1 MMLTH
6 GSLVK
11 VSPSAACEVYP
22 IAPQEAAVLVLCR
35 SRAAAIACWRL
46 SWMPAAKAW
55 SNRSAPSA
63 CRIPAT
69 IWASPCCCSGQARR
83 PTRWRRPSAAPV
95 SSAARSPPPWTSA
108 SCAKAVRHR
117 VTLRVLWVAKL
128 SSSPSSSSARASSGR
143 PLAVAV
149 GQVPHAQLL
158 GNDHRLPTPKATPT
172 AFAGLLSRS
181 PDRVD
186 FAIHNTVFCAHS

>member
-95 SSAARSPPPWTSA
+95 SSAARSPSPWPA
-108 SCAKAVRHR
+108 
-117 VTLRVLWVAKL
+117 
-128 SSSPSSSSARASSGR
+128 
-143 PLAVAV
+143 LAVAV

-158 GNDHRLPTPKATPT
+158 GHDHRLPTPKATPT